1 MTKFTDNLWRDLV
14 QEHGATFARVDRTK
28 PDRVRR
34 PRTRVIAGTTLVLT
48 AVGTVL
54 ALTLTAPGRTA
65 ATGGTSAAGGSRV
78 VTAAYTITRSDNGS
92 VLVELNQNGIV
103 PVNAK
108 LTAMGIHEQV
118 DIHMASGPAT
128 VKGPVDLY
136 AGAGCAGADG
146 EDSRR
151 HGRHGSHRAGHHR
164 RQHGRRHLAHGDCRT
179 FKTGDT
185 GPGTGNSGRHTGSA
199 PRLPLRQQADL
210 QWFITGE

>member
-14 QEHGATFARVDRTK
+14 QEHGATVARVDRTK

-65 ATGGTSAAGGSRV
+65 ATGGTSAAGGSRA

-92 VLVELNQNGIV
+92 VLVQVSQEENIV
-103 PVNAK
+103 LANAR
-108 LTAMGIHEQV
+108 LTAMGIHEQF
-118 DIHMASGPAT
+118 DIYMASGPAT
-128 VKGPVDLY
+128 VKGAVDCQPQPGVSGPPVRVLL
-136 AGAGCAGADG
+136 AKDG
-146 EDSRR
+146 TEVIEPGTTGGNTGVGTWHIAS
-151 HGRHGSHRAGHHR
+151 
-164 RQHGRRHLAHGDCRT
+164 CKT

-185 GPGTGNSGRHTGSA
+185 GPGTGNSGTGN
-199 PRLPLRQQADL
+199 
-210 QWFITGE
+210 TGVGPTVTSPAAG